1 MHSIN
6 SRLEVQSRGA
16 IKALF
21 SLPVLKFTSWVGPI
35 SWMYFEE
42 TKDNKDNIW
51 SEFICRSTCVV
62 SLLKQ
67 TKNTIQHHRG
77 RWFQLCGCQKRW
89 LDVSMRARYFPGLNI
104 FQAWIPRY
112 DDGIISTGFFWCPHN
127 EHKHVKKFTTCFP
140 RKEPRSSTKPAF
152 KCANKLTVVCFNQNG
167 IKRGTR
173 ENCISMFYWNFQEHD
188 VDVVN

>member
-1 MHSIN
+1 MFTPIYPRQPRCTLTRQYTNKDMHSIN

-35 SWMYFEE
+35 SWMYFDE

-51 SEFICRSTCVV
+51 SEFICRSACVF

-89 LDVSMRARYFPGLNI
+89 LDVSMRARYFPGLDSQVWWRN
-104 FQAWIPRY
+104 Y
-112 DDGIISTGFFWCPHN
+112 LTGFFWCPHN
-127 EHKHVKKFTTCFP
+127 EQKHVKKVTTCFT
-140 RKEPRSSTKPAF
+140 RKEPRTPTKPAF
-152 KCANKLTVVCFNQNG
+152 KCANKLVRSFALMG
-167 IKRGTR
+167 
-173 ENCISMFYWNFQEHD
+173 
-188 VDVVN
+188 